1 MLLPKTSIL
10 FFLFISLICKAQN
23 SPKIYFEF
31 DAAGNQITRYAVL
44 SATKNSQEQSKSIDE
59 VLETEFK
66 KSIKNDIISF
76 YPNPVKEE
84 LYVRWDKINDTYN
97 VKNIQL
103 FDINGKELFSSNK
116 YEENKISIPFLNYPN
131 GLYQIVLQFENNDI
145 KTIKVIKE

>member
-1 MLLPKTSIL
+1 MKKLLYIIL
-10 FFLFISLICKAQN
+10 FLTSTYSFCQSN
-23 SPKIYFEF
+23 NIYFEY
-31 DAAGNQITRYAVL
+31 DDAGNQITRYAVL
-44 SATKNSQEQSKSIDE
+44 SSARNSQEESKSIDE

-84 LYVRWDKINDTYN
+84 LYVKWDKINDTYN
-97 VKNIQL
+97 VKSIQL
-103 FDINGKELFSSNK
+103 FDLNGKELFSSNK

-131 GLYQIVLQFENNDI
+131 GLYQVVLLFENNDI